1 LRGRIEPQTMTDG
14 TVTALGR
21 RETFWLGVLVL
32 FAGQFAALA
41 ALAWYARD
49 LPEFPSFSS
58 DGTAVTLVIF
68 VSTPVQVAL
77 TVWFARR
84 TGAKA
89 ADYLGLI
96 WPRRSEVLFGI
107 AAVVALIVVSD
118 VTSWALGRNII
129 TDFQA
134 DIYRSASGTLWLPL
148 LFIAIVVVTPIG
160 EETLFRGFLFGGWLR
175 SPSQAWPVIIITAAL
190 WAGIH
195 LQYDWFVIVQ
205 IFVSGVLLGWLR
217 WCTGSTLLTILLH
230 ALINLQ
236 ATLETVVHAWL
247 K

>member
-1 LRGRIEPQTMTDG
+1 MTDG
-14 TVTALGR
+14 AVTALGR

-32 FAGQFAALA
+32 FAGQFAAIA

-49 LPEFPSFSS
+49 LPAMPSFSG
-58 DGTAVTLVIF
+58 DGAAVTLVIF

-77 TVWFARR
+77 TAWFARR
-84 TGAKA
+84 TGGKA

-96 WPRRSEVLFGI
+96 WPRRNEVLFGI

-118 VTSWALGRNII
+118 VTSWALGRNVI
-129 TDFQA
+129 TNFQA

-160 EETLFRGFLFGGWLR
+160 EETLFRGFLFRGWLR
-175 SPSQAWPVIIITAAL
+175 TPSDAWPVIVVTAAL

-205 IFVSGVLLGWLR
+205 IFLSGVLLGWLR